1 LNLSGKVAIVTGAS
15 GSIGSATVRAFA
27 ACGTHLVLAA
37 PLSEIHLLDQL
48 AAEAERAGVRALV
61 VPTDVTCRSDIDN
74 LVKSTRDAFETI
86 DVLANVAGIG
96 THPALCD
103 DTDEDLQRVIEVN
116 LLGSARTIHAVLPV
130 MKAQRRG
137 SIVNVGSVAGEAGVM
152 GIYSASKFGLRGL
165 TDTVRREA
173 RSFNVGVTLIAP
185 GFVRS
190 EMNAA
195 MGDGLPSP
203 DIVARAIVR
212 AAMRPRRRIIV
223 PASYIVPVYI
233 AKLFPG
239 FIDLVF
245 GDARIQERLNRDAR
259 AARATGADHVRL

>member
-1 LNLSGKVAIVTGAS
+1 LKLSGKVAIVTGAS

-48 AAEAERAGVRALV
+48 AAEAEGRGVRALV
-61 VPTDVTCRSDIDN
+61 VPTDVTRRGDIDN
-74 LVKSTRDAFETI
+74 LVKSTLDTFETI

-96 THPALCD
+96 TSPSLCD
-103 DTDEDLQRVIEVN
+103 DTDEDLQRVIEIN

-165 TDTVRREA
+165 SDTVRREA

-190 EMNAA
+190 PMNAA

-203 DIVARAIVR
+203 DVVARAIVR

-223 PASYIVPVYI
+223 PASYVIPVYI

-245 GDARIQERLNRDAR
+245 GNARIQERLNRDAR
-259 AARATGADHVRL
+259 AARAPRAEHVQL